1 MKLFKNLEERGKIK
15 KQPMNE
21 LLTKAE
27 LEEMTEEELEQLS
40 YHQLRELQN
49 NPELLKEQVRKSRTK
64 TSMEHL
70 LGDQFLM
77 K

>member
-1 MKLFKNLEERGKIK
+1 MKQFDNLQEIKIM
-15 KQPMNE
+15 KQPLDE

-27 LEEMTEEELEQLS
+27 LEELTENELENLS
-40 YHQLRELQN
+40 YNQLREMQN

-64 TSMEHL
+64 TSIETL
-70 LGDQFLM
+70 LGDQFLI